1 MVGDK
6 GPVRL
11 ACQGERGMSSLSAN
25 STQEGPQADGVPL
38 VPTRRAGC
46 SRRGRSCQAWFSV
59 AECSVTSVGHL
70 FLSQLA
76 VCPATPAP
84 V

>member
-6 GPVRL
+6 GPVCL
-11 ACQGERGMSSLSAN
+11 ACRGERGMSSLSAN

-46 SRRGRSCQAWFSV
+46 SRRGRSC
-59 AECSVTSVGHL
+59 
-70 FLSQLA
+70 
-76 VCPATPAP
+76 
-84 V
+84 